1 MIDENDFK
9 KQLQLIPCIWI
20 LTIKSHVPLSLAE
33 IICFKILMYKDEKG
47 EGLDNIRKWLINS
60 GLTMVYNSFTI

>member
-20 LTIKSHVPLSLAE
+20 LTITSHVPLSLAE
-33 IICFKILMYKDEKG
+33 MICFKILMYKDEKG
-47 EGLDNIRKWLINS
+47 EGLDNIRK
-60 GLTMVYNSFTI
+60 